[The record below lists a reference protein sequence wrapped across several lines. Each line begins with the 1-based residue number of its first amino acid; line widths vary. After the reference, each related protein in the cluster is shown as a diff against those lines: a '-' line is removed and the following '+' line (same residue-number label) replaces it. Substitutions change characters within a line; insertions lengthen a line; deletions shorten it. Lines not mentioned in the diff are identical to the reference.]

1 MILFYII
8 LIGVIILYFLYQR
21 QFKKLKIP
29 CVYLITGAPKTGKSL
44 ISVKL
49 AVRRYNRNR
58 FKYYLMKFVF
68 VPVYNYVLRF
78 LVKGEK
84 IKLTTPPM
92 LYSNIPLGNV
102 KYNDLSLDIIKR
114 ESRIPNKSVVFIDE
128 ASLIADSM
136 SFKNDITNEQ
146 VSLFVKL
153 FGHYSH
159 GGSLIYN
166 TQDLKDTHYGFKRCT
181 SSMLWIH
188 SRIKFPFFS
197 VFKVRELISMTDDT
211 VQTSNNFNEDIE
223 LSCLNLVIPNKYQ
236 YYYDHFAFS
245 YLTDNKPMEVNYK
258 VKKKKQSKFK
268 KTNLKANFITSFKEF
283 KTFVNVKRKEGE
295 K

>member
-1 MILFYII
+1 MILFCII

-49 AVRRYNRNR
+49 AVRQYNRNR
-58 FKYYLMKFVF
+58 FKFYLMKFVF

-102 KYNDLSLDIIKR
+102 KYNELTLDIIKR
-114 ESRIPNKSVVFIDE
+114 EVRIPNKSVVFIDE

-188 SRIKFPFFS
+188 SCIKLPFFS
-197 VFKVRELISMTDDT
+197 IFKVRELISMTDDT
-211 VQTSNNFNEDIE
+211 VQTTNNFNEDIE
-223 LSCLNLVIPNKYQ
+223 LSCLKLVIPNKYK
-236 YYYDHFAFS
+236 YYYDYFAFS
-245 YLTDNKPMEVNYK
+245 YLTDDKPMQVDYK

-283 KTFVNVKRKEGE
+283 KTFLNVRKEG
-295 K
+295 KK